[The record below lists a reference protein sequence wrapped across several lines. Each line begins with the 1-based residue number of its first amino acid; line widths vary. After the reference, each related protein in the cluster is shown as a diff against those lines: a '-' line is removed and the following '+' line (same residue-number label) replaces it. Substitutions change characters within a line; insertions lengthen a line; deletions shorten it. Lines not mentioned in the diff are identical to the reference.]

1 MQLTAPRTPST
12 DIDCLDLAA
21 IDRVIGM
28 SDPVQRNLWITY
40 TYHRLELALA
50 ERLGGDDLS
59 WCAYGTWAS
68 KTAGRFIR
76 GEVVPELLRPLVAA
90 TSFRWLAG
98 ADAHVRER
106 IAAGNLMVFAEL
118 APCFAALLAVMDRDD
133 PAAAE
138 HLTGL
143 ASGDSERGG
152 QDMLRRAMMAYL
164 AAAATDDA
172 KTRSEQILLANTLVA
187 YHEQIRLQ
195 ETIAAALSA
204 PLSLLVPAEASALRG
219 QFGQRIGQ
227 ALRALMTRFLMT
239 MELPGA
245 RVYLGHDVP
254 ALACGAMFPPGLER
268 IELPELRSLLYS
280 LDRTPDTTDGS
291 AATDWSQLGDRMNF
305 VVDLFRSRQRDRSMR
320 LAPFSRDQV
329 AAMLAGRRPS
339 GPL

>member
-1 MQLTAPRTPST
+1 MQPTAQRTPPT
-12 DIDCLDLAA
+12 DCDCLSLAA
-21 IDRVIGM
+21 IDRVVHM
-28 SDPVQRNLWITY
+28 TDPVQRNLWITY

-50 ERLGGDDLS
+50 ERLGADDLS

-76 GEVVPELLRPLVAA
+76 GEVVPELLRPLLAA
-90 TSFRWLAG
+90 TSARWLAG
-98 ADAHVRER
+98 ADARVRER
-106 IAAGNLMVFAEL
+106 IAAGNLLVFAEL
-118 APCFAALLAVMDRDD
+118 APCFAALLAVLDRDD
-133 PAAAE
+133 PEAGA
-138 HLTGL
+138 HLTNL
-143 ASGDSERGG
+143 AYGDSDRGG
-152 QDMLRRAMMAYL
+152 QDLLRRAMLTYL
-164 AAAATDDA
+164 AAAATRDP

-219 QFGQRIGQ
+219 QLGQRIGQ

-239 MELPGA
+239 MELPGE
-245 RVYLGHDVP
+245 RLHLGHDVP
-254 ALACGAMFPPGLER
+254 ALACGAMFPRDLEQ
-268 IELPELRSLLYS
+268 IHLPELRSLLGA

-291 AATDWSQLGDRMNF
+291 AANDWSELADRMNF

-320 LAPFSRDQV
+320 LAPFAADQI
-329 AAMLAGRRPS
+329 AALTAGRRPS